1 MLEFIGWDDTVCTEG
16 QFPVADVTIAG
27 PLTGTVDMDYD
38 FTATVVPTQTTQPI
52 TYTWQATDQTG
63 LLQTAAL
70 TDTITYNWDT
80 SGTKLITVTAA
91 NSYNMVTAVHTI
103 TVHTPTDLA
112 AGRPKLVT
120 PLPVTAYVP
129 VSFTVAI
136 TNLGTVAADGLFFV
150 DLFIDP
156 DIVLTTTIPLSQ
168 SVGYVALSNLNGGE
182 SRVVTITAPLGFA
195 NLPAAHLVYAMVD
208 SVQQLAEPDETNNIS
223 PPLIVT
229 DVIPIEVLV
238 PLTAVSLTGAITGE
252 MGVDYAFAAVA
263 APISATQPVTYIW
276 EASGHAPITQ
286 TNGLTDTVAFSW
298 AVTGTQTITVTA
310 VNEAGEVVTAVHTIT
325 ITAVATPP
333 QHILYLPLVVSND
346 S

>member
-1 MLEFIGWDDTVCTEG
+1 
-16 QFPVADVTIAG
+16 VTIAG

-52 TYTWQATDQTG
+52 TYTWQATDQTA

-103 TVHTPTDLA
+103 TVHTPVDFA
-112 AGRPKLVT
+112 VGRPTLIT
-120 PLPVTAYVP
+120 PLPVMAHTP
-129 VSFTVAI
+129 VSFTIPI
-136 TNLGTVAADGLFFV
+136 TNLGTMAADGLFFV

-168 SVGYVALSNLNGGE
+168 SVGYVALADLSGGA
-182 SRVVTITAPLGFA
+182 SQVVTITAVAGFA
-195 NLPAAHLVYAMVD
+195 NTPQPHLVYAMVD
-208 SVQQLAEPDETNNIS
+208 TSDQFAEPDETNNVS
-223 PPLIVT
+223 PPLVVT
-229 DVIPIEVLV
+229 DVIVIE
-238 PLTAVSLTGAITGE
+238 PLTAVTLTGAITGE
-252 MGVDYAFAAVA
+252 VGVAYVFTAVA
-263 APISATQPVTYIW
+263 VPISATQPITYIW

-310 VNEAGEVVTAVHTIT
+310 MNEAGEMVTAVHTIT
-325 ITAVATPP
+325 ISAPPNLP
-333 QHILYLPLVVSND
+333 QHILYLPFAAAAKP
-346 S
+346 